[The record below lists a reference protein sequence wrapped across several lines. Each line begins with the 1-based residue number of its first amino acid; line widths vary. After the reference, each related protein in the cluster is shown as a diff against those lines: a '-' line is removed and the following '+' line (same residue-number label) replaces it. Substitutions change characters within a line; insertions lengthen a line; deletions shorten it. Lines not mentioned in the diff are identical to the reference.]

1 MATHSNILAWRI
13 PWTEEPGGLQSIGS
27 HRVRHN
33 WSNLAH
39 MSQDTE
45 ATKNSGFNEWRY
57 FLTTIWLVHR
67 QQDGQISSEHN
78 SMAYGNK
85 KEEREQGERKSAGTP
100 EGTSPS
106 KPTHPRESEWFFSY
120 ISSSLSGFPGH
131 SLFSIL
137 NDKKMVWIRTSVEG
151 NIQVSEVVGT

>member
-1 MATHSNILAWRI
+1 
-13 PWTEEPGGLQSIGS
+13 
-27 HRVRHN
+27 
-33 WSNLAH
+33 

-78 SMAYGNK
+78 SMVYGNK
-85 KEEREQGERKSAGTP
+85 KEEREQGERKFVGTP

-106 KPTHPRESEWFFSY
+106 KPTHPRESEQFS
-120 ISSSLSGFPGH
+120 
-131 SLFSIL
+131 
-137 NDKKMVWIRTSVEG
+137 
-151 NIQVSEVVGT
+151 

>member
-1 MATHSNILAWRI
+1 
-13 PWTEEPGGLQSIGS
+13 
-27 HRVRHN
+27 
-33 WSNLAH
+33 

-78 SMAYGNK
+78 SMVYGNK
-85 KEEREQGERKSAGTP
+85 KEEREQGERKFVGTP

-106 KPTHPRESEWFFSY
+106 KPTHPRESEQFTLS
-120 ISSSLSGFPGH
+120 ISSSLSGFLGH
-131 SLFSIL
+131 SLFSIP
-137 NDKKMVWIRTSVEG
+137 NDKKMV
-151 NIQVSEVVGT
+151 